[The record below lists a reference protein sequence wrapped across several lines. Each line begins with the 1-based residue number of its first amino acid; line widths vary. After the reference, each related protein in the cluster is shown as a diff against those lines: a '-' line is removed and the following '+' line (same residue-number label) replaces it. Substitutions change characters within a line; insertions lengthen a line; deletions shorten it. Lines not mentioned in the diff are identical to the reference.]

1 MPTETNSHLKPMPSC
16 DRFPL
21 SADSHLGP
29 IPTSNGTAIT
39 FGSVCVA
46 ALQRFLIFVFGPFG
60 SNAEKYFFDKFG
72 NDVTTFR
79 PAPQLRGYSHEY
91 SENSNGGTLSTQM
104 GVL

>member
-1 MPTETNSHLKPMPSC
+1 MLKNSHVK
-16 DRFPL
+16 
-21 SADSHLGP
+21 ADSHLRP
-29 IPTSNGTAIT
+29 IPTSSGRAIT

-46 ALQRFLIFVFGPFG
+46 ALQRFLILVFGPFG

-79 PAPQLRGYSHEY
+79 PAPQLRSTRT
-91 SENSNGGTLSTQM
+91 STLSTQRGYSDYSK